1 MAITYTY
8 KINRILTTPAKG
20 DLADVVTEVE
30 NTYTGSEGTGDN
42 KVTAAI
48 DGVAILGDPD
58 SDSFIAFN
66 ELTEANVREFVKAV
80 VDVEQNKL
88 MVQQAME
95 LKKVPK
101 NVEKALPWA

>member
-8 KINRILTTPAKG
+8 KINRILTAPTID
-20 DLADVVTEVE
+20 DLTDVITEVE
-30 NTYTGSEGTGDN
+30 YTYTGSEGTGNN
-42 KVTAAI
+42 KVTASI
-48 DGVAILGDPD
+48 SGVALLGDPD
-58 SDSFIAFN
+58 PDNFTAFN

-80 VDVEQNKL
+80 ADVEQNKL
-88 MVQQAME
+88 MVQQALE

>member
-8 KINRILTTPAKG
+8 KINRILTAPAID
-20 DLADVVTEVE
+20 DLTDVITEVE
-30 NTYTGSEGTGDN
+30 YTYTGSEGTGDN

-48 DGVAILGDPD
+48 DAVAILGDPD
-58 SDSFIAFN
+58 PSNFTAFN

-80 VDVEQNKL
+80 VDVEWNKQL
-88 MVQQAME
+88 VQDAMAE
-95 LKKVPK
+95 KRVPK